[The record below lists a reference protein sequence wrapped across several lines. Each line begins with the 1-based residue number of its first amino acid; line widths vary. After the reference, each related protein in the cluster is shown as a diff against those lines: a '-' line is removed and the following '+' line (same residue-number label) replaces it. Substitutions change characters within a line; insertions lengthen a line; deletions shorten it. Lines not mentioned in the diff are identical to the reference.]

1 MKIQFNPIYV
11 LDDFTLWNKLKA
23 GDEKAFSSLFEKYY
37 SDLVR
42 YGNSLCLYEDRVQDC
57 VQDVFTDIWVYRESL
72 STSVVIKAYL
82 LSSVRKRIAR
92 LYQRDPFFKK
102 ESNLETTEFL
112 FDFSIEQQLIDDEI
126 TAEKVLQL
134 NMLINN
140 LPSRQKEALY
150 LRYHQQ
156 LTVDQIAEIMSVN
169 YQSASNILFR
179 GIQNLRKD
187 WKENISIILIL
198 ASTSI

>member
-1 MKIQFNPIYV
+1 MKIQFNPNYV
-11 LDDFTLWNKLKA
+11 LDDFTLWNNLKA
-23 GDEKAFSSLFEKYY
+23 GDETAFSTLFEKYY
-37 SDLVR
+37 ADLIR
-42 YGNSLCLYEDRVQDC
+42 YGNSLCSYNDRVQDC
-57 VQDVFTDIWVYRESL
+57 VQDVFTDIWVYRETL
-72 STSVVIKAYL
+72 SNNVIVKAYL

-92 LYQRDPFFKK
+92 LYKRDPFFKK
-102 ESNLETTEFL
+102 ESNIETTEFL
-112 FDFSIEQQLIDDEI
+112 FDFSIEQQLINDEI
-126 TAEKVLQL
+126 TSEKVIQL
-134 NMLINN
+134 NTLINN

-156 LTVDQIAEIMSVN
+156 LSVEQIAEIMGVN

-198 ASTSI
+198 YSVFN

>member
-1 MKIQFNPIYV
+1 MKTQRNHIYI
-11 LDDFTLWNKLKA
+11 LDDFTLWNNLKA
-23 GDEKAFSSLFEKYY
+23 GDEKAFSTLFEKYY

-42 YGNSLCLYEDRVQDC
+42 YGNSLCSYDDRVQDC
-57 VQDVFTDIWVYRESL
+57 IQDVFTDIWVYRESL
-72 STSVVIKAYL
+72 SSDVIIKAYL

-92 LYQRDPFFKK
+92 LYQRDPFFTKK
-102 ESNLETTEFL
+102 NNIETTEFL

-134 NMLINN
+134 NTLINN
-140 LPSRQKEALY
+140 LPPRQKEALY

-156 LTVDQIAEIMSVN
+156 LSVEQIAEIMSVN

-179 GIQNLRKD
+179 GIQKLRND
-187 WKENISIILIL
+187 WKENISIILLL
-198 ASTSI
+198 ASSSI

>member
-1 MKIQFNPIYV
+1 MKTQFKHIYI
-11 LDDFTLWNKLKA
+11 LDDFTLWNNLKA
-23 GDEKAFSSLFEKYY
+23 GDEKAFSTLFEKYY

-42 YGNSLCLYEDRVQDC
+42 YGNSLCLYDDRVQDC

-72 STSVVIKAYL
+72 SHNVIIKAYL

-102 ESNLETTEFL
+102 ERNIETTEFL
-112 FDFSIEQQLIDDEI
+112 FDFSIEQQLIHDEI
-126 TAEKVLQL
+126 TAEKVSQL

-140 LPSRQKEALY
+140 LPSRQKEAMY

-156 LTVDQIAEIMSVN
+156 LSVDQIAEIMSVN

-198 ASTSI
+198 ASSSI

>member
-1 MKIQFNPIYV
+1 MKTQFNYTYI
-11 LDDFTLWNKLKA
+11 LDDFTLWNNLKA
-23 GDEKAFSSLFEKYY
+23 GNEKAFSTLFEKYY

-42 YGNSLCLYEDRVQDC
+42 YGNSLCSYDDRVQDC

-72 STSVVIKAYL
+72 SASVIVKAYL

-102 ESNLETTEFL
+102 ENKIETTEFL
-112 FDFSIEQQLIDDEI
+112 FDFSIEQQLINDEI
-126 TAEKVLQL
+126 TSEKVLQL
-134 NMLINN
+134 NTLINN

-156 LTVDQIAEIMSVN
+156 LTVEQIAEIMNVN

-187 WKENISIILIL
+187 WKANMSIILIL
-198 ASTSI
+198 ASSFS

>member
-1 MKIQFNPIYV
+1 LKTQFKHIYI
-11 LDDFTLWNKLKA
+11 LDDFTLWNNLKA
-23 GDEKAFSSLFEKYY
+23 GDEKAFSTLFEKYY

-42 YGNSLCLYEDRVQDC
+42 YGNSLCSYDDRVQDC

-72 STSVVIKAYL
+72 SHNVIIKAYL

-102 ESNLETTEFL
+102 ERNIETTEFL

-126 TAEKVLQL
+126 TAEKVSQL

-140 LPSRQKEALY
+140 LPSRQKEAMY

-156 LTVDQIAEIMSVN
+156 LSVDQIAEIMSVN

-198 ASTSI
+198 ASSSI

>member
-1 MKIQFNPIYV
+1 MKTQFKHIYI
-11 LDDFTLWNKLKA
+11 LDDFTLWNNLRA
-23 GDEKAFSSLFEKYY
+23 GDEKAFSTLFEKYY

-42 YGNSLCLYEDRVQDC
+42 YGNSLCSYDDRVQDC

-72 STSVVIKAYL
+72 SHNVIIKAYL

-102 ESNLETTEFL
+102 ERNIETTEFL

-126 TAEKVLQL
+126 TAEKVSQL

-140 LPSRQKEALY
+140 LPSRQKEAMY

-156 LTVDQIAEIMSVN
+156 LSVDQIAEIMSVN

-198 ASTSI
+198 ASSSI

>member
-1 MKIQFNPIYV
+1 MKIQFNHTYI
-11 LDDFTLWNKLKA
+11 LDDFTLWNNLKT
-23 GDEKAFSSLFEKYY
+23 GDEKAFSILFEKYY

-42 YGNSLCLYEDRVQDC
+42 YGNSLCSYDDRVQDC

-72 STSVVIKAYL
+72 SDNVIIKAYL

-102 ESNLETTEFL
+102 ESNIETTEFL
-112 FDFSIEQQLIDDEI
+112 FDFSIEQQLIDDET

-134 NMLINN
+134 NMLINS

-198 ASTSI
+198 SSSYI

>member
-1 MKIQFNPIYV
+1 LKTQFKHIYI
-11 LDDFTLWNKLKA
+11 LDDFTLWNNLRA
-23 GDEKAFSSLFEKYY
+23 GDEKAFSTLFEKYY

-42 YGNSLCLYEDRVQDC
+42 YGNSLCSYDDRVQDC

-72 STSVVIKAYL
+72 SHNVIIKAYL

-102 ESNLETTEFL
+102 ERNIETTEFL

-126 TAEKVLQL
+126 TAEKVSQL

-140 LPSRQKEALY
+140 LPSRQKEAMY

-156 LTVDQIAEIMSVN
+156 LSVDQIAEIMSVN

-198 ASTSI
+198 ASSSI

>member
-1 MKIQFNPIYV
+1 MKTQFKHTYT
-11 LDDFTLWNKLKA
+11 LDDFTLWNNLKA
-23 GDEKAFSSLFEKYY
+23 GDEKAFSILFEKYY

-42 YGNSLCLYEDRVQDC
+42 YGNSLCSYDDKVQDC

-72 STSVVIKAYL
+72 SASVIVKAYL
-82 LSSVRKRIAR
+82 LSSVRKRIGR
-92 LYQRDPFFKK
+92 LYKRDPFFKK
-102 ESNLETTEFL
+102 GINIETTEFL

-156 LTVDQIAEIMSVN
+156 LTVEQIAEIMMVN

-198 ASTSI
+198 SSSFI

>member
-1 MKIQFNPIYV
+1 MKTQFKHIYI
-11 LDDFTLWNKLKA
+11 LDDFTLWNNLKA
-23 GDEKAFSSLFEKYY
+23 GDEKAFSTLFEKYY

-42 YGNSLCLYEDRVQDC
+42 YGNSLCLYDDRVQDC

-72 STSVVIKAYL
+72 SHNVIIKAYL

-102 ESNLETTEFL
+102 ERNIETTEFL

-126 TAEKVLQL
+126 TAEKVSQL

-140 LPSRQKEALY
+140 LPSRQKEAMY

-156 LTVDQIAEIMSVN
+156 LSVDQIAEIMSVN

-198 ASTSI
+198 ASSSI

>member
-1 MKIQFNPIYV
+1 MKTQRKHIYI
-11 LDDFTLWNKLKA
+11 LDDFTLWNNLKA
-23 GDEKAFSSLFEKYY
+23 GDEKAFSTLFEKYY

-42 YGNSLCLYEDRVQDC
+42 YGNSLCSYDDRVQDC

-72 STSVVIKAYL
+72 SSDVIIKAYL

-92 LYQRDPFFKK
+92 LYQRDPFFTKK
-102 ESNLETTEFL
+102 KNTETTEFL

-134 NMLINN
+134 NTLINN
-140 LPSRQKEALY
+140 LPPRQKEALY

-156 LTVDQIAEIMSVN
+156 LSVEQIAEIMSVN

-179 GIQNLRKD
+179 GIQKLRND
-187 WKENISIILIL
+187 WKENISIILLL
-198 ASTSI
+198 ASSSI

>member
-1 MKIQFNPIYV
+1 MKTQFKHIYT
-11 LDDFTLWNKLKA
+11 LDDFTLWNNLKA
-23 GDEKAFSSLFEKYY
+23 GDEKAFSTLFEKYY

-42 YGNSLCLYEDRVQDC
+42 YGNSLCLYDDRVQDC

-72 STSVVIKAYL
+72 SHNVIIKAYL

-102 ESNLETTEFL
+102 ERNIETTEFL

-126 TAEKVLQL
+126 TAEKVSQL

-140 LPSRQKEALY
+140 LPSRQKEAMY

-156 LTVDQIAEIMSVN
+156 LSVDQIAEIMSVN

-198 ASTSI
+198 ASSSI

>member
-1 MKIQFNPIYV
+1 MKLQFNQTYT
-11 LDDFTLWNKLKA
+11 LDDFTLWNNLKA
-23 GDEKAFSSLFEKYY
+23 GDEKAFSILFEKYY

-42 YGNSLCLYEDRVQDC
+42 YGNSLCSYDDRVQDC
-57 VQDVFTDIWVYRESL
+57 VQDVFTDIWIYRESL
-72 STSVVIKAYL
+72 SQNVIIKAYL

-102 ESNLETTEFL
+102 MSNLETTEFL

-150 LRYHQQ
+150 LRYHQK

-169 YQSASNILFR
+169 YQSVSNILFR

-198 ASTSI
+198 SSSYI

>member
-1 MKIQFNPIYV
+1 LKIQFNHTYI
-11 LDDFTLWNKLKA
+11 LDDFTLWNNLKA
-23 GDEKAFSSLFEKYY
+23 GDEKAFSILFEKFY

-42 YGNSLCLYEDRVQDC
+42 YGNSLCSYPDRVQDC

-72 STSVVIKAYL
+72 SPNVIIKAYL

-102 ESNLETTEFL
+102 ISNIETTEFL

-126 TAEKVLQL
+126 TAEKVLKL
-134 NMLINN
+134 NILINN

-198 ASTSI
+198 YSSYM

>member
-1 MKIQFNPIYV
+1 LKLQFNNAYT
-11 LDDFTLWNKLKA
+11 LDDFTLWNNLKA
-23 GDEKAFSSLFEKYY
+23 GDEKAFSILFEKYY

-42 YGNSLCLYEDRVQDC
+42 YGNSLCSYADRVQDC

-72 STSVVIKAYL
+72 SSNVIIKAYL

-102 ESNLETTEFL
+102 TNNIETIEFL
-112 FDFSIEQQLIDDEI
+112 FDFSIEKKLIDDEI

-198 ASTSI
+198 SSSYI